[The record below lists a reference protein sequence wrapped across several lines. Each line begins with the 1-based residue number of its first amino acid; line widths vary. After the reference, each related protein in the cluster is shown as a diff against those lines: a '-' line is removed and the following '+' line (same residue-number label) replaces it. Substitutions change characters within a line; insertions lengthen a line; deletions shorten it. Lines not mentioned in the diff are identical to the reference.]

1 MKNLLITF
9 VCVFLVSGC
18 ASVVDVAKGGM
29 QKIYFTT
36 PTGKSVIAVI
46 GEQKVIIPA
55 VVEVKKS
62 KDILI
67 NVFTSDNPQYQNY
80 SANLSS
86 LSGKETVPAWWLN
99 ITASLFSTL
108 GSATDSSTG
117 SMYQYTEP
125 VIILPVNEK

>member
-18 ASVVDVAKGGM
+18 ASVVNVAKGGM

-46 GEQKVIIPA
+46 DGQRISIPA

-62 KDILI
+62 KDIII
-67 NVFTSDNPQYQNY
+67 NVFESDNPQYQNY
-80 SANLSS
+80 SARLSS
-86 LSGKETVPAWWLN
+86 LSDKERVPAWWLN
-99 ITASLFSTL
+99 IGASYFSTSA
-108 GSATDSSTG
+108 SATDSLTG
-117 SMYQYTEP
+117 NTYQYTEP
-125 VIILPVNEK
+125 VVILPVNEK